1 MLSMSTDKGNSPS
14 FDQAYESLF
23 PTIFRVS
30 YRITGDKEAAED
42 LCQEAFIRYMG
53 RNAGLPDLDQ
63 TKFWLIRVVK
73 NLSLNFEKRK
83 KREKAAFGKL
93 QRISPTVQEPRE
105 NEVIEQEIRSD
116 VQAALNQIPNN
127 LRMPLVFREYAGLSY
142 KEIGNILGISESN
155 VKIRI
160 FRAREKLE
168 KVLKKGSDH
177 AS

>member
-1 MLSMSTDKGNSPS
+1 MSTEKGNSPS
-14 FDQAYESLF
+14 FDQAYQALF

-73 NLSLNFEKRK
+73 NLSLNYQKRK
-83 KREKAAFGKL
+83 KRERAACGRL
-93 QRISPTVQEPRE
+93 QRITPTVQAPRE
-105 NEVIEQEIRSD
+105 SEVIEEETRSD
-116 VQAALNQIPNN
+116 VQTALNQIPNN

-142 KEIGNILGISESN
+142 KEIGKVLGISENN

-160 FRAREKLE
+160 FRARERLE
-168 KVLKKGSDH
+168 KVLKEGNSH
-177 AS
+177 AF

>member
-1 MLSMSTDKGNSPS
+1 LSMSTEKGNSPS
-14 FDQAYESLF
+14 FDQVYSCLF
-23 PTIFRVS
+23 PIIFRVS

-63 TKFWLIRVVK
+63 TKFWLIHVVR

-83 KREKAAFGKL
+83 QRARAAFGRLK
-93 QRISPTVQEPRE
+93 RISPTVQEPRE
-105 NEVIEQEIRSD
+105 SEVIDEEIRSD
-116 VQAALNQIPNN
+116 VQTALNRLPHN
-127 LRMPLVFREYAGLSY
+127 LRMPLVFREYADLSY
-142 KEIGNILGISESN
+142 KEIGNILGLSESN

-168 KVLKKGSDH
+168 KILKEGNAH

>member
-1 MLSMSTDKGNSPS
+1 MSTEKGNSPS
-14 FDQAYESLF
+14 FDQVYSCLF

-73 NLSLNFEKRK
+73 NLSLNFEKKK
-83 KREKAAFGKL
+83 KREKAAFGRL

-105 NEVIEQEIRSD
+105 REVIDDEIRSE
-116 VQAALNQIPNN
+116 VQDALSRLPNN
-127 LRMPLVFREYAGLSY
+127 LRLPLVFREYADLNY
-142 KEIGNILGISESN
+142 KQIGNILGLSESN

-168 KVLKKGSDH
+168 KILKEGNAH

>member
-1 MLSMSTDKGNSPS
+1 MSAENGNSPS
-14 FDQAYESLF
+14 FEESYRNLF
-23 PTIFRVS
+23 PIIFRVS

-53 RNAGLPDLDQ
+53 RNTGLPDLDQ

-83 KREKAAFGKL
+83 KREKTAFGKL
-93 QRISPTVQEPRE
+93 QRITPMVQKPRE
-105 NEVIEQEIRSD
+105 SEVIEEEMRSD
-116 VQAALNQIPNN
+116 VQTALARIPNN
-127 LRMPLVFREYAGLSY
+127 LRLPLVFREYAGLSY
-142 KEIGNILGISESN
+142 KEIGNVLGISESN

-168 KVLKKGSDH
+168 KLLQEGNVH